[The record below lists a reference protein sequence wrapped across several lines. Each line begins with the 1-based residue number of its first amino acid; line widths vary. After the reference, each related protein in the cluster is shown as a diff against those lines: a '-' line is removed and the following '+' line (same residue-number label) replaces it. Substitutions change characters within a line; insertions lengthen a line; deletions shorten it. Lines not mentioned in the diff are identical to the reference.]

1 MCTVHPGYEGVRA
14 NVGRDDRTALAAVL
28 GAVIN
33 AIE

>member
-1 MCTVHPGYEGVRA
+1 MHTVRPDYEGVRA

-28 GAVIN
+28 GALIN